1 MMTTIQKD
9 TLAITVS
16 EWGAELISVKHHG
29 KERIWQNENGEW
41 SGHTPV
47 LFPVC
52 GACEV
57 RVAGKVYACPRH
69 GFAMHERFTLTE
81 KSENR
86 LTYRLIS
93 DARTKELYPYDFILE
108 VSYEIAG
115 DELKITY
122 EVHNPSKEELYFSC
136 GGHDSFALESEI
148 ENYELVFEKEEKFA
162 SELVTEDGY
171 LTGESR
177 ALGVGKIL
185 DLRTDLLENS
195 NSICLDRL
203 NSRSVILREK
213 TTGKRVAEVR
223 FPTAQKLA
231 LWRPKGAKMLCI
243 EPWQNLP
250 DEVGCREEFPQKDG
264 IIKVMPDG
272 KASVTR
278 TIKYD

>member
-16 EWGAELISVKHHG
+16 EWGAELISVKHRG

-41 SGHTPV
+41 SGHAPV

-93 DARTKELYPYDFILE
+93 DARTKKLYPYDFILE

-136 GGHDSFALESEI
+136 GGHDSFALESEM

-213 TTGKRVAEVR
+213 TTEKRVAEVR
-223 FPTAQKLA
+223 FPTAQKLV

-264 IIKVMPDG
+264 IIQVMPDG

>member
-1 MMTTIQKD
+1 MTIQKD

-16 EWGAELISVKHHG
+16 EWGAELISVKHRG

-41 SGHTPV
+41 SGHAPV

-93 DARTKELYPYDFILE
+93 DSRTKELYPYDFILE

-171 LTGESR
+171 LTGKNR
-177 ALGVGKIL
+177 ALGVEKFSIYV
-185 DLRTDLLENS
+185 R
-195 NSICLDRL
+195 ICLKTAIRFVWIDSTPAASFCVKRRRKRGWRKCVFPRRKNWCFGDR
-203 NSRSVILREK
+203 RERRCSISSLGRTCPTKWVAGRNFRKK
-213 TTGKRVAEVR
+213 TELSKLCPTEKRA
-223 FPTAQKLA
+223 
-231 LWRPKGAKMLCI
+231 
-243 EPWQNLP
+243 
-250 DEVGCREEFPQKDG
+250 
-264 IIKVMPDG
+264 
-272 KASVTR
+272 
-278 TIKYD
+278 